1 MVFRRSSGGGLDRAV
16 TALAAA
22 GGVAHLVFL
31 SLFGWR
37 MLSGGGFLRYVNLI
51 FAALAAVG
59 FGLNFVGYSIVKYGG
74 RTRARKIGIWAIAL
88 STALAGVLLF
98 AASWTG

>member
-1 MVFRRSSGGGLDRAV
+1 MGFGRSSNPLDRAV
-16 TALAAA
+16 AALAAA

-37 MLSGGGFLRYVNLI
+37 TLAGGGVFRFVNI
-51 FAALAAVG
+51 VFATLAAIG
-59 FGLNFVGYSIVKYGG
+59 FGLNFVGYAIIKYGG
-74 RTRARKIGIWAIAL
+74 RTKARKLGIWAIAL